1 MRYLFRITSA
11 HASDGLRKHLYPV
24 GIPTVLSGH
33 DGEAP
38 TPRAVA
44 DDSPVEAGR
53 VGGVG
58 GDLVRG
64 LKRVHGPDLVAVLDG
79 GVVRPHEVSR
89 LRVRSEERR
98 VGKECERLCRSRWSP
113 YH

>member
-1 MRYLFRITSA
+1 MRYLFRFTSV

-24 GIPTVLSGH
+24 RIPTVLSGH

-53 VGGVG
+53 VGGEG
-58 GDLVRG
+58 GDLARG
-64 LKRVHGPDLVAVLDG
+64 LKSVHGPDIVAVLDR
-79 GVVRPHEVSR
+79 GVVRPHKGSR
-89 LRVRSEERR
+89 LRGAGSCRQ
-98 VGKECERLCRSRWSP
+98 GDRLR
-113 YH
+113 